1 LIAKSDIHLS
11 NKKIQAILH
20 DDKKSAEAVNLVHV
34 HDNQPGINRIKKGVD
49 FIYVSGKKKIKDK
62 LTLNRIKKLVIP
74 PAWENVWI
82 CHLENGHLQATG
94 IDVKKRKQYKYH
106 SVWN

>member
-82 CHLENGHLQATG
+82 CNINITRFG
-94 IDVKKRKQYKYH
+94 ISYVIIQNFTSFMLLVK
-106 SVWN
+106 